1 MNQQTWN
8 AQQYQDNAS
17 FVSELG
23 DSVLDL
29 LSPQSGE
36 TILDLGCGDGALTEK
51 IALLAK
57 DVIGID
63 SSESMVLSAQKRGLN
78 AILMSGDAISYKNKF
93 DAVFTNA
100 ALHWILNYQAVIE
113 GVHNSLKPHGR
124 FVGEF
129 GGHGN
134 IATLIGAM
142 KSVVNQNPKMG
153 SFINPWFFPKTEEYK
168 NYLEKS
174 DFIVTYIELI
184 NRPTPLKTGVKEW
197 LKIFANHIISGIP
210 PELEEEFLTQTEAML
225 SPYLFSEEKG
235 WVADYVRLRFHA
247 IKA

>member
-17 FVSELG
+17 FVSEFG
-23 DSVLDL
+23 SSVLEL
-29 LSPQSGE
+29 LNPQSNE

-51 IALLAK
+51 IALVAK

-63 SSESMVLSAQKRGLN
+63 SSESMILAAQKRGLN
-78 AILMSGDAISYKNKF
+78 TIVMSGDAISYKNKF

-100 ALHWILNYQAVIE
+100 ALHWIPNYQAVIE
-113 GVHNSLKPHGR
+113 GVYDTLKPRGK

-153 SFINPWFFPKTEEYK
+153 SFKNPWFFPRTEEYK
-168 NYLEKS
+168 KHLEKS
-174 DFIVTYIELI
+174 GFVVDYIELI
-184 NRPTPLKTGVKEW
+184 NRPTSLKTGVKEW

-210 PELEEEFLTQTEAML
+210 PELEEEFITQIEVML
-225 SPYLFSEEKG
+225 KPYLFSKEKG